1 MTTIGYATLQVIPS
15 VRGISGTISRSLTGL
30 GAAGRTAGQDLARGI
45 TMGLDQAQA
54 GVTKAQ
60 RAHERYAE
68 AVRSSTARVA
78 IEERKLQELRNR
90 GITTGSQYMA
100 QQERLNAANRRL
112 VRSKTDV
119 QRATGDLTRA
129 QQRLTEAQVQGG
141 AAAGTAGRGFT
152 ALGHSIKGVV
162 GVAAATGGLLSLGA
176 AVNSAMRSGLDFTN
190 ALNTMQ
196 SVSGASAAEV
206 AKVSAEARKLGTDSQ
221 LAATSSTDA
230 ANAMLELAKGGFTV
244 DQSMQAARGTL
255 QLAAA
260 AQISAAD
267 AATIQSQALQA
278 FGLDA
283 GYAGKAADILANA
296 ANASSAEI
304 TDVALALQQSGTVA
318 NQFGLDM
325 TDTAA
330 AIALLANA
338 GIKGSDA
345 GTLLKSTLLA
355 LTDQSD
361 QAETIMKQLGLTVYD
376 AQGRFVGLESLFGQ
390 LHAASE
396 RMTDQQY
403 QQATAILFGSD
414 AMRLSG
420 LAAQVGADGFNQM
433 RAAMD
438 KNGSA
443 AEVAAAKM
451 QGLPGAWEALKN
463 TAQDAGLAFYDAV
476 DGPLTAAA
484 NLASDTVGLL
494 VSQAQRAGS
503 DLGSAFDNPQVQDQL
518 SRLKDDTST
527 AFVGLGR
534 EASALGP
541 VLSDLL
547 TTAATVG
554 AAIGTGA
561 WQVLVTALQAA
572 GTALSVVTPLLST
585 VGDLVS
591 SNKGVVVAFAAGFL
605 LLKTVPPIMTRVV
618 GTVTA
623 LGVRAAATAASMHG
637 LATATGRVVQAGT
650 MGSVTM
656 GRFGSVIGQ
665 VGERAPLIARMQ
677 QSFVTAAAGAQQ
689 FGRTAG
695 VAAAAGTGLRA
706 AGSAVAGVFGGPLG
720 LALAGVAAGTMLV
733 AAEMSEAKTAARNLD
748 EATKSAANSQRSLKE
763 ALSKSQGS
771 LANDSSMSALTA
783 SMEAYQAQVHATAE
797 THQSA
802 YEQYKSLKWG
812 DHSKEFWAAEDAIST
827 RAAFQELGYTSE
839 ELARKVSG
847 SVPEYMKLRG
857 ELLALGENG
866 RLAATDMGTMRAR
879 LLLQQESA
887 RRVSPGMIEL
897 GDAISAMG
905 DKGVSSSDKLSKLK
919 AAMDA
924 LNPARSKTEAMAQY
938 GETIRQMGESVA
950 GIDSSAFKGGQLD
963 AMATS
968 GGNLSRT
975 LGELA
980 DKAAQVASTGG
991 DMSTVAAENEKV
1003 FAQLATATDQPI
1015 EKIRELYGEL
1025 GGRTVDLTVALSGKD
1040 EAVQGIGKVYAAFKA
1055 QPDKKVI
1062 ELEATDVNGEA
1073 ARRLDEMGIK
1083 VSKIPGTSR
1092 VRVEALT
1099 DDAKVRLE
1107 ALIGTITAVPP
1118 GKAINVTA
1126 PGGDS
1131 ILAMLREMGARV
1143 HTDNNK
1149 NIVVDAPLAPAVL
1162 EQLRALGV
1170 EVQTNNGKTILVRA
1184 DDIDYRT
1191 KLPKWTQTEY
1201 KKIIV
1206 EAAGQGISPAVP
1218 GMPGVAGPVPQ
1229 ANGSIRAYAQGGI
1242 AELEPFANGGQRLTQ
1257 PAMLPGRG
1265 AGQLYVTAAGPAIAA
1280 EGETKTESWIPWAL
1294 SKRSRATRI
1303 LEATA
1308 RAFGYQ
1314 LIPEGMVPDGVSKAF
1329 GAVAGGLTSTLV
1341 KSTGV
1346 DGIRKFADGGISV
1359 LDSLVNI
1366 QKRVAPALQLTS
1378 GVRNEPGSF
1387 HNTGQA
1393 GDFSN
1398 GSSPTREMLGFAQYM
1413 AANYKPMIA
1422 ELIYHDPAFSGQQID
1437 EGQTVPDS
1445 FFANA
1450 GYHGNHTHIAAHQPL
1465 PWPPP
1470 TQAPAQA
1477 PAPSATTPAPET
1489 TTYPESPTPTTPESS
1504 EPVEQLPG
1512 DSISKLAGGVAQ
1524 AAVEGQVADALGV
1537 FGVGD
1542 QPGWLSAII
1551 TYENSRREQEQRTST
1566 GAQTTDPKSGQKGS
1580 WQKVK
1585 SVTEA
1590 EEDLATARR
1599 ELDIAEQRQRELKPN
1614 AKPSDRMAREDR
1626 LTKARQK
1633 LRDAEADLS
1642 EAKANPNGR
1651 KWVPAPDANGQTPQ
1665 AQTPNSAAPGAAP
1678 TPAPA
1683 PPVITDV
1690 PEGGIAAGT
1699 PGAKAAVHK
1708 VWSQRG
1714 WTGNEWLDTLR
1725 LGNGES
1731 GWRVDA
1737 QNPASGAYG
1746 LGQLLGEDKKKR
1758 WPQYFTPSA
1767 EAQAGPWAEY
1777 IDERYETPSNAWAF
1791 WQSQSPHWY
1800 DTGGGLPPGL
1810 TLAYNGLG
1818 HTETVVPRTPEDVFA
1833 TLDAAIDS
1841 IRRVMADGDGGGRG
1855 GTVINNVTHAT
1866 FRDEDEYYRQERRRA
1881 RMGMMQKAG
1890 GRAAVMA

>member
-129 QQRLTEAQVQGG
+129 QQRLTEVQVQGG

-206 AKVSAEARKLGTDSQ
+206 AKVSAEARKLGTDNQ

-230 ANAMLELAKGGFTV
+230 ANAMLELAKGGFSV

-267 AATIQSQALQA
+267 AALIQSQALQA

-420 LAAQVGADGFNQM
+420 LAAQVGAEGFNEM

-503 DLGSAFDNPQVQDQL
+503 DLGSAFDNPRVQEQL
-518 SRLKDDTST
+518 SRLKDETSL

-534 EASALGP
+534 EASALSP

-547 TTAATVG
+547 ETAATTG

-561 WQVLVTALQAA
+561 WEVLVTALEAA
-572 GTALSVVTPLLST
+572 GTALSVVTPLLSAA
-585 VGDLVS
+585 GELVS
-591 SNKGVVVAFAAGFL
+591 SNKGLVIGFAAGFL

-623 LGVRAAATAASMHG
+623 LGARAAATAASMHG

-720 LALAGVAAGTMLV
+720 MALAGVAVGATLV
-733 AAEMSEAKTAARNLD
+733 ASEMSEAKTATQNLD
-748 EATKSAANSQRSLKE
+748 NASKQVVESQRTLQRELIKNRGV
-763 ALSKSQGS
+763 LS
-771 LANDSSMSALTA
+771 ADSSVSAVTA
-783 SMEAYQAQVHATAE
+783 SMEAYRQQISATAE

-802 YEQYKSLKWG
+802 WEQFLSLKWG
-812 DHSKEFWAAEDAIST
+812 DHSKEFWAAEDAISA
-827 RAAFQELGYTSE
+827 RAALDALGLSSE
-839 ELARKVSG
+839 ELGRKVAGSG
-847 SVPEYMKLRG
+847 PQYLQLRN
-857 ELLALGENG
+857 ELLAMGDNG
-866 RLAATDMGTMRAR
+866 RIAATELGNMRAR
-879 LLLQQESA
+879 ILAQQDAA

-897 GDAISAMG
+897 GEAINAMG

-938 GETIRQMGESVA
+938 GETIRQMGESVS

-963 AMATS
+963 AMATA

-1003 FAQLATATDQPI
+1003 FAQLATATNQPI

-1025 GGRTVDLTVALSGKD
+1025 GGRTVDLTVALSGEND
-1040 EAVQGIGKVYAAFKA
+1040 AVQGIGKVYAAFKA

-1083 VSKIPGTSR
+1083 VSQIPGTSR

-1099 DDAKVRLE
+1099 DEAKVRLE

-1126 PGGDS
+1126 PGGES
-1131 ILAMLREMGARV
+1131 ILTMLREMGARV

-1242 AELEPFANGGQRLTQ
+1242 AELESFANGGQRLTQ

-1280 EGETKTESWIPWAL
+1280 EGETRTESWIPWAL

-1398 GSSPTREMLGFAQYM
+1398 GSSPTREMLAFAQYM

-1450 GYHGNHTHIAAHQPL
+1450 GYHGNHTHIAARQPL

-1470 TQAPAQA
+1470 TQAPAPA
-1477 PAPSATTPAPET
+1477 PAPDATTPAPDT
-1489 TTYPESPTPTTPESS
+1489 TTYPESTTPTTPS
-1504 EPVEQLPG
+1504 EPVEKLPG

-1551 TYENSRREQEQRTST
+1551 TYENSRREQEQRTRE
-1566 GAQTTDPKSGQKGS
+1566 GAERNGKKGS

-1599 ELDIAEQRQRELKPN
+1599 ELDIAEQRKREMKPD
-1614 AKPSDRMAREDR
+1614 AKQSDRMAREDR

-1633 LRDAEADLS
+1633 LRDAEADLA

-1665 AQTPNSAAPGAAP
+1665 AQTPNSAAP
-1678 TPAPA
+1678 APA
-1683 PPVITDV
+1683 PVPAAPPLITDV

-1699 PGAKAAVHK
+1699 PGAKEAVYK
-1708 VWSQRG
+1708 VWSSRG
-1714 WTGNEWLDTLR
+1714 WTGPQWLDTLR

-1746 LGQLLGEDKKKR
+1746 LGQFLGEDKKQR
-1758 WPQYFTPSA
+1758 WPQYFTPNA
-1767 EAQAGPWAEY
+1767 AAQAGPWAEY
-1777 IDERYETPSNAWAF
+1777 IDERYETPSKAWAF

-1800 DTGGGLPPGL
+1800 DDGGGLPPGL

-1841 IRRVMADGDGGGRG
+1841 IRRVMSDGDGGGRG

-1881 RMGMMQKAG
+1881 RMGMMQKNG

>member
-129 QQRLTEAQVQGG
+129 QQRLTEVQVQGG

-206 AKVSAEARKLGTDSQ
+206 AKVSAEARKLGTDNQ

-230 ANAMLELAKGGFTV
+230 ANAMLELAKGGFSV

-267 AATIQSQALQA
+267 AALIQSQALQA

-420 LAAQVGADGFNQM
+420 LAAQVGAEGFNEM

-494 VSQAQRAGS
+494 VSTAQDAGNE
-503 DLGSAFDNPQVQDQL
+503 LGSAFDNPQVQDKL
-518 SRLKDDTST
+518 SRLKDETST
-527 AFVGLGR
+527 ALVGLGR
-534 EASALGP
+534 EAQALGP
-541 VLSDLL
+541 ALSDALS
-547 TTAATVG
+547 TAASTG
-554 AAIGTGA
+554 AALGAGA

-572 GTALSVVTPLLST
+572 GTALSVVTPLLT
-585 VGDLVS
+585 AAGDLVA

-623 LGVRAAATAASMHG
+623 LGARAAATAASMHG

-656 GRFGSVIGQ
+656 GRFGSVVGQ
-665 VGERAPLIARMQ
+665 LGERAPVIARMQ

-720 LALAGVAAGTMLV
+720 LALAGAAAGTMLV
-733 AAEMSEAKTAARNLD
+733 AAEMSEAKTAANNLN
-748 EATKSAANSQRSLKE
+748 EATKNVANSQRSLKD

-797 THQSA
+797 THQTA
-802 YEQYKSLKWG
+802 MEQYLSLKWG
-812 DHSKEFWAAEDAIST
+812 DHTKEYWAAEDAIST

-866 RLAATDMGTMRAR
+866 RLAATDMATMRAR

-897 GDAISAMG
+897 GEAISAMG

-924 LNPARSKTEAMAQY
+924 LNPARTKTEAMAQY
-938 GETIRQMGESVA
+938 GETIRQMGESVS

-963 AMATS
+963 AMATA

-1003 FAQLATATDQPI
+1003 FAQLATATNQPI

-1025 GGRTVDLTVALSGKD
+1025 GGRTVDLTVALSGEND
-1040 EAVQGIGKVYAAFKA
+1040 AVQGIGKVYAAFKA

-1099 DDAKVRLE
+1099 DEAKVRLE

-1126 PGGDS
+1126 PGGES
-1131 ILAMLREMGARV
+1131 ILTMLREMGARV

-1242 AELEPFANGGQRLTQ
+1242 AELESFANGGQRLTQ

-1280 EGETKTESWIPWAL
+1280 EGETRTESWIPWAL

-1398 GSSPTREMLGFAQYM
+1398 GSSPTREMLAFAQYM

-1450 GYHGNHTHIAAHQPL
+1450 GYHGNHTHIAARQPL

-1477 PAPSATTPAPET
+1477 PAPDATTPAPDT
-1489 TTYPESPTPTTPESS
+1489 TTYPESTTPTTPS
-1504 EPVEQLPG
+1504 EPVEKLPG

-1551 TYENSRREQEQRTST
+1551 TYENSRREQEQRTRE
-1566 GAQTTDPKSGQKGS
+1566 GAERNGKKGS

-1599 ELDIAEQRQRELKPN
+1599 ELDIAEQRKREMKPD
-1614 AKPSDRMAREDR
+1614 AKQSDRMAREDR

-1633 LRDAEADLS
+1633 LRDAEADLA

-1665 AQTPNSAAPGAAP
+1665 AQPPNSAAPNAA
-1678 TPAPA
+1678 PAPA
-1683 PPVITDV
+1683 PAAPPLITDV
-1690 PEGGIAAGT
+1690 PEGGIAAGD
-1699 PGAKAAVHK
+1699 PGAKQAVFAEWGK
-1708 VWSQRG
+1708 YPG
-1714 WTGNEWLDTLR
+1714 WQQGEQWLDTLR
-1725 LGNGES
+1725 LFNGES
-1731 GWRVDA
+1731 GWRVQA
-1737 QNPASGAYG
+1737 KNPNSTAYG
-1746 LGQLLGEDKKKR
+1746 LGQFLDTTQAQFPYGDTAQEQAVGMGMYVKQR
-1758 WPQYFTPSA
+1758 YGSPS
-1767 EAQAGPWAEY
+1767 QAW
-1777 IDERYETPSNAWAF
+1777 DF

-1800 DTGGGLPPGL
+1800 DQGGALHPGL

-1841 IRRVMADGDGGGRG
+1841 IRRVMSDGDGGGRG

-1881 RMGMMQKAG
+1881 RMGMMQKNG

>member
-15 VRGISGTISRSLTGL
+15 VRGISGSISRGLSGL

-78 IEERKLQELRNR
+78 IEERKLQEMRNR

-129 QQRLTEAQVQGG
+129 QQRLTEVQVQGG

-206 AKVSAEARKLGTDSQ
+206 AKVSAEARKLGTDNQ

-230 ANAMLELAKGGFTV
+230 ANAMLELAKGGFSV

-267 AATIQSQALQA
+267 AALIQSQALQA

-304 TDVALALQQSGTVA
+304 TDVAQALQQSGTVA
-318 NQFGLDM
+318 NQFGLSM

-330 AIALLANA
+330 AIAMLANA

-361 QAETIMKQLGLTVYD
+361 QAETVMEQLGLKVYD
-376 AQGRFVGLESLFGQ
+376 TQGRFVGLESLFGQ

-420 LAAQVGADGFNQM
+420 LAAQVGAEGFNEM

-494 VSQAQRAGS
+494 VSQAQSAGA
-503 DLGSAFDNPQVQDQL
+503 DLASAFDNPRVQEQL
-518 SRLKDDTST
+518 ARLKDETGD

-534 EASALGP
+534 EASDLGP

-561 WQVLVTALQAA
+561 WEVLVTALQAA

-585 VGDLVS
+585 AGDLVS
-591 SNKGVVVAFAAGFL
+591 SNKGLVVAFAAGFL

-623 LGVRAAATAASMHG
+623 LGARAAATAASMHG

-665 VGERAPLIARMQ
+665 MGTHAPVLARMQ

-720 LALAGVAAGTMLV
+720 LALAGVGIAATMV
-733 AAEMSEAKTAARNLD
+733 AAEVSEAKR
-748 EATKSAANSQRSLKE
+748 
-763 ALSKSQGS
+763 
-771 LANDSSMSALTA
+771 
-783 SMEAYQAQVHATAE
+783 
-797 THQSA
+797 
-802 YEQYKSLKWG
+802 
-812 DHSKEFWAAEDAIST
+812 AAEDYAVASTNLTEAQRNLQKELIKSGGAFTDNSISAAT
-827 RAAFQELGYTSE
+827 SMVDQWREKLKAAEQQHKSTYETVMSLSWDTAAVSQKNVEAERAMDIQSALSDLGMTSE
-839 ELARKVSG
+839 DVARRVAGSG
-847 SVPEYMKLRG
+847 AGYQQLRAQ
-857 ELLALGENG
+857 LTALGDNG
-866 RLAATDMGTMRAR
+866 RVAATEIGNMRAR
-879 LLLQQESA
+879 ILLQQEAA

-897 GDAISAMG
+897 GEAISAMG

-938 GETIRQMGESVA
+938 GETIRQMGESVS
-950 GIDSSAFKGGQLD
+950 GIDSSAFKGGQID
-963 AMATS
+963 AMATA

-1015 EKIRELYGEL
+1015 SKIRELYGEL
-1025 GGRTVDLTVALSGKD
+1025 GGRTVDLTVALSGETD
-1040 EAVQGIGKVYAAFKA
+1040 AVQGIGKVYAAFKA

-1062 ELEATDVNGEA
+1062 ELEATDVNGDA
-1073 ARRLDEMGIK
+1073 VRRLDEMGIK

-1099 DDAKVRLE
+1099 DEAKTRLE

-1126 PGGDS
+1126 PGGEG

-1149 NIVVDAPLAPAVL
+1149 NIVVDAPLAPAVI

-1201 KKIIV
+1201 KKIVV

-1242 AELEPFANGGQRLTQ
+1242 AELESFANGGQRLTQ

-1280 EGETKTESWIPWAL
+1280 EGETRTESWIPWAL

-1314 LIPEGMVPDGVSKAF
+1314 LIPEGIVPDGVSKAF

-1346 DGIRKFADGGISV
+1346 DGIRKFANGGISV

-1398 GSSPTREMLGFAQYM
+1398 GSSPTREMLAFAQYM
-1413 AANYKPMIA
+1413 VANYKPMLA
-1422 ELIYHDPAFSGQQID
+1422 ELIYHDPAFSGQQVD

-1450 GYHGNHTHIAAHQPL
+1450 GYHGNHTHIAAREPL

-1470 TQAPAQA
+1470 TQTPA
-1477 PAPSATTPAPET
+1477 PAPAPGATTPAPET
-1489 TTYPESPTPTTPESS
+1489 TTYPDPTAQTPESS
-1504 EPVEQLPG
+1504 QPVEQLPG

-1551 TYENSRREQEQRTST
+1551 TYENSRREQEQRTRE
-1566 GAQTTDPKSGQKGS
+1566 GAERNGKKGS

-1585 SVTEA
+1585 SVSEA

-1599 ELDIAEQRQRELKPN
+1599 ELDIADQRKRELKPN

-1665 AQTPNSAAPGAAP
+1665 AQAPNSAAPGAAP
-1678 TPAPA
+1678 APAPA
-1683 PPVITDV
+1683 APPLITDV
-1690 PEGGIAAGT
+1690 PEGGIAAGD
-1699 PGAKAAVHK
+1699 PGAKQAVFSEWGK
-1708 VWSQRG
+1708 YPG
-1714 WTGNEWLDTLR
+1714 WQQGEQWLDTLR
-1725 LGNGES
+1725 LFNGES
-1731 GWRVDA
+1731 GWRVQA
-1737 QNPASGAYG
+1737 KNPNSTAYG
-1746 LGQLLGEDKKKR
+1746 LGQFLDTTQAQFPYGDTAPEQAVGMG
-1758 WPQYFTPSA
+1758 QYVKQRYGSPS
-1767 EAQAGPWAEY
+1767 QAW
-1777 IDERYETPSNAWAF
+1777 DF

-1800 DTGGGLPPGL
+1800 DQGGPLHPGL

-1818 HTETVVPRTPEDVFA
+1818 HTETVVPRTPEDVFS

-1841 IRRVMADGDGGGRG
+1841 IRRVMSDGDGGGRG

-1881 RMGMMQKAG
+1881 RMGMMQKSG